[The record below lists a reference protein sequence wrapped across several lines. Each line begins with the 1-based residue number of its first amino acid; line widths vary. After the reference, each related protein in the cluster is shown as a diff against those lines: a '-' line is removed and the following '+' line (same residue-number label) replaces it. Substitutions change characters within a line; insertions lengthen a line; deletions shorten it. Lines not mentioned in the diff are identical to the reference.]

1 VVSRRRKAADQL
13 GGAHEVYPTPEW
25 CVHRLLDVFQPW
37 GSRWFEPCVG
47 EGAIIDAACSHVSGI
62 GLDVQWVT
70 NDARAVVPH
79 KYSIVHTSED
89 VRGIGDRGHDVLITN
104 PPYSLSEDI
113 VRACLP
119 MARTVIMLLPM
130 PFHGSGGRASLIAE
144 HRPSAIYQLP
154 DRPIFAGTGSNS
166 VEYGWFVWH
175 ADAPKLPYSPLYMLP
190 TTPKEQ
196 RRAKRPTWIDAPI
209 LDAVEETA

>member
-1 VVSRRRKAADQL
+1 MSRRRKAADQL

-37 GSRWFEPCVG
+37 GDRWFEPCCG
-47 EGAIIDAACSHVSGI
+47 EGAIIDAVQSHVSGLGERI
-62 GLDVQWVT
+62 GWRTLEVREVT
-70 NDARAVVPH
+70 PH
-79 KYSIVHTSED
+79 RLSRFHMQRD
-89 VRGIGDRGHDVLITN
+89 VREARGELHDVLITN
-104 PPYSLSEDI
+104 PPYSLAEDI
-113 VRACLP
+113 VRACIT

-130 PFHGSGGRASLIAE
+130 PFHGSGGRASVIAE

-166 VEYGWFVWH
+166 VEYGWFVWQ
-175 ADAPKLPYSPLYMLP
+175 ADALRLPFSPLYMLP
-190 TTPKEQ
+190 VTPKEQ

-209 LDAVEETA
+209 LDAVEAP

>member
-25 CVHRLLDVFQPW
+25 CVHRLLDVFTPW
-37 GSRWFEPCVG
+37 GSCWFEPCVG
-47 EGAIIDAACSHVSGI
+47 EGAIIDAVRSHVSGI
-62 GLDVQWVT
+62 GECIGWYT
-70 NDARAVVPH
+70 NDAREVPRPSGAILH
-79 KYSIVHTSED
+79 SVHD
-89 VRGIGDRGHDVLITN
+89 VRELRADNHDVLITN
-104 PPYSLSEDI
+104 PPYSLAEDI
-113 VRACLP
+113 VRACIP

-166 VEYGWFVWH
+166 VEYGWFVWQ